1 MQVTSDAA
9 VPVLPYETPSADS
22 GGGTLPHMT
31 QLDGLRAIA
40 VMLVLCE
47 HFLPNTDKY
56 LTAGNLGVKLF
67 FVLSGFLITGILLNC
82 RQFMADGRQG
92 FGFTFRRFYIRRAL
106 RIFPL
111 YYAVL
116 AAAWALNYLDA
127 REHFAWY
134 ALYGTNF
141 FVAKTLTFPSFA
153 HFWTLA
159 VEEQFYLLWP
169 AVILLTPRKWLLP
182 MVIAV
187 VLSGPGYRE
196 IGYLLG
202 WSHGQT
208 WLRMYLV
215 PIACLDSL
223 GIGALLAVCM
233 DRNAPHR
240 RLGRWVSRAGF
251 WIGVPGTILVF
262 VFHYYMFQRT
272 QLFARALAAAH
283 LSKPMVEADLGWAW
297 AVTLDFLIS
306 LGCAWA
312 VARAAAGFRG
322 VAGYVLSW
330 RPIVAVGAVSYGIYV
345 LHPLVQLNAI
355 NWFVL
360 HHRPIPRVFQRFVM
374 LTILS
379 IAAAMVSWYLLEK
392 PLNNLKRKFPYA
404 ARGSQGNRAALR
416 ADGET
421 AQSTAAATVPALSPE
436 RIA

>member
-1 MQVTSDAA
+1 MQVTSDPISPGA
-9 VPVLPYETPSADS
+9 PYETPSADS

-47 HFLPNTDKY
+47 HFLPHTDDY
-56 LTAGNLGVKLF
+56 FTAGNLGVKRF

-82 RQFMADGRQG
+82 RQFMADGQQG

-116 AAAWALNYLDA
+116 AAACAIGYLDA
-127 REHFAWY
+127 RQHLGWY

-159 VEEQFYLLWP
+159 VEEQFYLVWP

-182 MVIAV
+182 VVIAV
-187 VLSGPGYRE
+187 VLSAPAYRE
-196 IGYLLG
+196 VGFLLG
-202 WSHGQT
+202 WSRGPT
-208 WLRMYLV
+208 WLWTYVV
-215 PIACLDSL
+215 PLACLDSL

-233 DRNAPHR
+233 DRHAPHR
-240 RLGRWVSRAGF
+240 ALGRWVSRAGL
-251 WIGVPGTILVF
+251 WIGVPGMILVF
-262 VFHYYMFQRT
+262 AFQYLRFQRT
-272 QLFARALAAAH
+272 PVYIHALAALH
-283 LSKPMVEADLGWAW
+283 LPKPSVDHASDWAW
-297 AVTLDFLIS
+297 AVLLDLLIS

-312 VARAAAGFRG
+312 VAKAAAGFRG
-322 VAGYVLSW
+322 AAGYVLRF
-330 RPIVAVGAVSYGIYV
+330 RPVVAIGAVSYGIYV
-345 LHPLVQLNAI
+345 LHPFVQLTVI
-355 NWFVL
+355 NWFVT
-360 HHRPIPRVFQRFVM
+360 HHRPVPRVFQRFVM

-379 IAAAMVSWYLLEK
+379 IAAAMVSWYVLEK

-404 ARGSQGNRAALR
+404 ARGSR
-416 ADGET
+416 ADRPASRANGEIT
-421 AQSTAAATVPALSPE
+421 PSTAAATAPALSPE